1 MSDTGVTDKVGE
13 VVDKAKGR
21 FGGGSDASDVEGR
34 PRIVREAL
42 LKLGDGDIDGFVSA
56 MDDDVSWETPKGGN
70 FPGGGNHEG
79 TKAVKERFIADVGR
93 TFTEFGFEPESY
105 LDAGDEQ
112 AVVVLGRFVG
122 KGVEGDNLDT
132 DGVQIW
138 EFQGDDTAIRVCMI
152 TDSAAFPEVVT
163 EEKQKDFEEED
174 REKEREEREAESKK
188 DDDEPEGKGEDKSEG
203 KSESGDEKQQKDED
217 KSDDDGE

>member
-21 FGGGSDASDVEGR
+21 FGGGNGASDVEGR

-42 LKLGDGDIDGFVSA
+42 LKLGDGDIDGFLSVL
-56 MDDDVSWETPKGGN
+56 DDKVSWETPQAGN

-79 TKAVKERFIADVGR
+79 TEAVKERFFADAGR

-105 LDAGDEQ
+105 LDAGDED

-132 DGVQIW
+132 DAVQIW
-138 EFQGDDTAIRVCMI
+138 EFQGDDTAIRVCTI

-163 EEKQKDFEEED
+163 EDKQKEFEEED
-174 REKEREEREAESKK
+174 KEKEREEREAEAKK
-188 DDDEPEGKGEDKSEG
+188 DDDKSESKSEDKSEAKG
-203 KSESGDEKQQKDED
+203 KDDSDDEKSKDDDED
-217 KSDDDGE
+217 DD